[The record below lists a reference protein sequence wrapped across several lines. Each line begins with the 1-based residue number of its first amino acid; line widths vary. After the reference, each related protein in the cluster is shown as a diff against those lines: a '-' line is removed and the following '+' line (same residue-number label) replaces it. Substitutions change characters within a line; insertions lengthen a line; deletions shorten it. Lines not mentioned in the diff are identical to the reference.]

1 MVLCSSVYRCAFK
14 RYGGFYA
21 DLYVVGAAAYLECAL
36 IAAIDFAYV
45 QVRSLYGFA
54 FGNLA
59 DVNARNILAYINEFF
74 NFETA
79 GK

>member
-1 MVLCSSVYRCAFK
+1 MVLSRGIDGSAFESHG
-14 RYGGFYA
+14 RLDS

-36 IAAIDFAYV
+36 IAAIYFAYV
-45 QVRSLYGFA
+45 QVRALYGFA
-54 FGNLA
+54 FGNFA

-74 NFETA
+74 NFKTA